1 MNEQTNAFHPILMP
15 IRNLSSSVFPLGLP
29 DAGHC
34 AGHPRRSDDQD
45 PAQHPGVSHEGSTHW
60 TPAHKHVMFGP
71 HGILKIGKILPTN
84 PDSGFLLKN
93 QKIWPGWAHNLKQQQ
108 SDGARQA
115 LPPSDGTLI
124 SSLPQPPPLPAALLL
139 ASLKPP
145 SWSPRH

>member
-45 PAQHPGVSHEGSTHW
+45 PAQPPGVSHEGSTHW

-71 HGILKIGKILPTN
+71 HGILKIGKMLPTN
-84 PDSGFLLKN
+84 PDFWLSPEESEDLAMLG
-93 QKIWPGWAHNLKQQQ
+93 
-108 SDGARQA
+108 
-115 LPPSDGTLI
+115 
-124 SSLPQPPPLPAALLL
+124 PQPQTATIRWGQAGAAPFRWDIDL
-139 ASLKPP
+139 
-145 SWSPRH
+145 